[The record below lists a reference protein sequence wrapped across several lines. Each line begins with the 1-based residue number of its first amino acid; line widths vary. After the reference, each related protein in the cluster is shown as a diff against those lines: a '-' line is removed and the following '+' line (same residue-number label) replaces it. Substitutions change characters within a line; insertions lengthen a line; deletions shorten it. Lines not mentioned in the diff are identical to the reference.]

1 MSYVGNAYGGGSAEP
16 YCAAKVCPLK
26 ICGADACVVKGC
38 AGNAWNYVNVI
49 NKKENFP
56 CCN

>member
-26 ICGADACVVKGC
+26 
-38 AGNAWNYVNVI
+38 YVELMLV
-49 NKKENFP
+49 
-56 CCN
+56 

>member
-26 ICGADACVVKGC
+26 IYCVIDGC
-38 AGNAWNYVNVI
+38 VFKSCILKFW
-49 NKKENFP
+49 
-56 CCN
+56 